1 MSARGCRIA
10 LIDDHRMFVDGFAV
24 LLGSLRPDYEVC
36 TYDAPVAF
44 LEDLEAGQSF
54 DLVILDLVM
63 RSMNGLAVL
72 AAMRDRRFRAPV
84 LVLSGI
90 GSEPPIAEMR
100 SLGAR
105 GFVHKSADT
114 AVLVEAAD
122 ALLAGKTCFIE
133 QDGRESDLT
142 DAHDPDLAALVD
154 GVPTLAPRQT
164 EILHLIGKGETNKA
178 IAARLDISEN
188 TVKSHLRAVFEALGA
203 HTRTACVRKAQAL
216 GLI

>member
-1 MSARGCRIA
+1 MVARVCRIA
-10 LIDDHRMFVDGFAV
+10 LVDDHRMFVDGFAV

-44 LEDLEAGQSF
+44 LEDLEAGHTF

-72 AAMRDRRFRAPV
+72 AAMRDRRSRAPV

-90 GSEPPIAEMR
+90 GSEPPVAEMR

-114 AVLVEAAD
+114 ALLVEATD
-122 ALLAGKTCFIE
+122 TILAGRTFFFE
-133 QDGRESDLT
+133 QDGRETGAL
-142 DAHDPDLAALVD
+142 DALDPDTAALVD
-154 GVPTLAPRQT
+154 GVPALAPRQT

-178 IAARLDISEN
+178 IAATLDISEN
-188 TVKSHLRAVFEALGA
+188 TVKSHLRAIFEALGA